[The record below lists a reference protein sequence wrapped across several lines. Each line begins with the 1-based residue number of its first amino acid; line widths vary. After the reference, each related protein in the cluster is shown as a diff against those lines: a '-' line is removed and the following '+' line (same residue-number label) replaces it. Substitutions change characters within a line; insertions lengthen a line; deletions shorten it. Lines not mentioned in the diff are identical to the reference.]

1 MSYIILR
8 FMSYALNSHDA
19 SLPDVFGGQLV
30 TIKMSMA
37 IGAVALALSGCGTA
51 VTVLQD
57 DAETAKDLRQR
68 QTYCQ
73 SIPRVYSGLAYD
85 FCILNS
91 PPNQTAGAAQVG
103 SIPLIFVDLVVS
115 GVLDTVILPYTIYRQ
130 SEDGSLWIK

>member
-1 MSYIILR
+1 MN
-8 FMSYALNSHDA
+8 YALNSHDA
-19 SLPDVFGGQLV
+19 SLPDVLGGQVV
-30 TIKMSMA
+30 TIKRA
-37 IGAVALALSGCGTA
+37 VVIGAFSLALSGCGTA

-73 SIPRVYSGLAYD
+73 SIPRAYSGLAYD

-91 PPNQTAGAAQVG
+91 PPSHTAGAAQLG
-103 SIPLIFVDLVVS
+103 FMPLIFFDLVAS
-115 GVLDTVILPYTIYRQ
+115 GVLDTIILPYTIYRQ

>member
-1 MSYIILR
+1 M
-8 FMSYALNSHDA
+8 
-19 SLPDVFGGQLV
+19 
-30 TIKMSMA
+30 TIKK
-37 IGAVALALSGCGTA
+37 AVVIATFSLALSGCGTA

-73 SIPRVYSGLAYD
+73 SIPRAYSGLAYD

-91 PPNQTAGAAQVG
+91 PPSHTAGAAQVG
-103 SIPLIFVDLVVS
+103 FIPLIFFDLIAS
-115 GVLDTVILPYTIYRQ
+115 ALLDTVVLPYTLYRQ